1 MSTRPVTVT
10 VPTTTNATAAKR
22 TLFNIALSVAAVGS
36 VLVSVILLF
45 QGGLALGELRYF
57 IDIGQHPLHITSLVI
72 LILGLFAIL
81 AFAILSFGLIKSNR
95 TFALIASGILTF
107 VSIGLIILSI
117 WSFTTLAIGNLPKSI
132 NNTLVKELDQTQY
145 NLASGNNLI
154 VDNTLK
160 MARLEKQHQCCGLSE
175 PIEDYRSRQPSVS
188 SSSSGSGGGNV
199 RGRPQSGSQKH
210 AAASILLPISCCN
223 EKYRSNDN
231 NLCLD
236 IYGNNSNPLNR
247 YNNDGCFGIIT
258 REKIQHI
265 KRQGFITISA
275 GCLALI
281 STIALV
287 TVVKLLAQGYQVV
300 PARTTTTT
308 TSS

>member
-1 MSTRPVTVT
+1 
-10 VPTTTNATAAKR
+10 
-22 TLFNIALSVAAVGS
+22 
-36 VLVSVILLF
+36 
-45 QGGLALGELRYF
+45 
-57 IDIGQHPLHITSLVI
+57 
-72 LILGLFAIL
+72 
-81 AFAILSFGLIKSNR
+81 LIKSNR

-117 WSFTTLAIGNLPKSI
+117 LSFTTLALGGLPKSI

-145 NLASGNNLI
+145 NLATGNNLI

-175 PIEDYRSRQPSVS
+175 PIDDYRSRQPSP
-188 SSSSGSGGGNV
+188 SSSGSGNV
-199 RGRPQSGSQKH
+199 RGRPQSGSQKNIP
-210 AAASILLPISCCN
+210 SMILLPISCCN

-236 IYGNNSNPLNR
+236 IYGNTSNPLHR
-247 YNNDGCFGIIT
+247 YNTDGCFGIIT

-308 TSS
+308 T